1 MQIPVLTVSVP
12 IDSLS
17 VISKVTVA
25 APPDC
30 QKDRKLFWTQAK
42 AKWDTGAQICSISR
56 SLCNTMG
63 FEPRIKMPVSS
74 VSGTVEA
81 LQDMILIDV
90 MMDGYFFPVLASVID
105 TMPGAD
111 CDMLIGMNPIS
122 NGDFSLSFDK
132 GNINMTFKPYQG
144 TLKKFIEKKK

>member
-17 VISKVTVA
+17 VISKVSVA
-25 APPDC
+25 APPQL
-30 QKDRKLFWTQAK
+30 QKDRKLFWTEAK

-56 SLCNTMG
+56 SLCDTMG
-63 FEPRIKMPVSS
+63 FMPRIKMPVSS
-74 VSGTVEA
+74 ISGTVEA

-105 TMPGAD
+105 TMPAAD
-111 CDMLIGMNPIS
+111 CDMLIGMNLIS
-122 NGDFSLSFDK
+122 KGDFLLSFADDK
-132 GNINMTFKPYQG
+132 INMTFKPYQSA
-144 TLKKFIEKKK
+144 LKQFVDKKK